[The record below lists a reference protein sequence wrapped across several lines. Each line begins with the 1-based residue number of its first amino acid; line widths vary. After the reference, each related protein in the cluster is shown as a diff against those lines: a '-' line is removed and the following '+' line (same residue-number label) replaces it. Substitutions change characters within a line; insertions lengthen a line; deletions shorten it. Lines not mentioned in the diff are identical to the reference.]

1 MTGEI
6 GQFALIL
13 ALVLAIVQ
21 GSVPL
26 LGAQRNSA
34 PLMGIGSSA
43 AIGQFAFIAL
53 AFGALI
59 WASVVSD
66 FSILTVAQNSHT
78 AKPLIYKIA
87 GAWGNHEGSMVLWVF
102 ILALFGASVAVFGG
116 RLPASL
122 KARVLA
128 VQGLIGVA
136 FLAFILF
143 TSNPFLR
150 VFPPPLEGDG
160 LNPLLQDPGLAFHPP
175 FLYLGY
181 VGFSVVYAFAVA
193 AMLEGRVDPAW
204 ARWVRPWTLAA
215 WSALTIG
222 IAMGSWWAYYELGW
236 GGFWFWDPVENAS
249 LMPWLAGTALLHSAI
264 VVEKRDALK
273 SWAVL
278 LAVLTFTL
286 SLMGTFLVR
295 SGVLTSVHSF
305 ANDPTRGV
313 FVLAILGLASGG
325 ALALYAARAHAFE
338 RAGAFAPISR
348 EGALV
353 LNNLLLTAACAT
365 VVMGTLYPLMLD
377 AVTGEKISVG
387 PPYFNATVLPIMM
400 PVAIAAAIAPLMG
413 WKRSDLGTALRRLW
427 AAGAAAVVIA
437 VAAFALHG
445 GPWTTVLALAVGT
458 WLVAGALVEIADRV
472 RLFRISPVGSLRR
485 LVWLPRA
492 TLGMTL
498 AHGGLGIV
506 IIGIACALGWRE
518 EKILAM
524 APGEQTTIAGRTI
537 AFVDVAA
544 VQGPNWR
551 ADQARMEAR
560 DASGRVIAEL
570 TPERRWYPVENQ
582 ATTEAAIH
590 TNGFGDIYAVIGEPE
605 GAADRKPG
613 EPVDKSARWVVRLYV
628 NPLQPWIW
636 LGAVIM
642 AFGGM
647 LSLTDRRQRLGAP
660 AAKALPAGSRPAPAE

>member
-1 MTGEI
+1 MIGEI

-13 ALVLAIVQ
+13 ALALALVQ
-21 GSVPL
+21 GSLPL
-26 LGAQRNSA
+26 VGAQRNSA
-34 PLMGIGSSA
+34 PLMGLGSSA
-43 AIGQFAFIAL
+43 AIAQFAFIAL

-59 WASVVSD
+59 WASVADD
-66 FSILTVAQNSHT
+66 FSILTVAENSHT
-78 AKPLIYKIA
+78 TKPLLYKIA

-102 ILALFGASVAVFGG
+102 ILALFGASVAAFGR
-116 RLPASL
+116 RLPPPL

-136 FLAFILF
+136 FLTFILF

-193 AMLEGRVDPAW
+193 AMIEGRVDPAW

-215 WSALTIG
+215 WSALTVG

-249 LMPWLAGTALLHSAI
+249 IMPWLAGTALLHSAI

-273 SWAVL
+273 SWTVL

-305 ANDPTRGV
+305 ANDPRRGV
-313 FVLAILGLASGG
+313 FVLAILALAAGG
-325 ALALYAARAHAFE
+325 ALALYAARASAFE

-365 VVMGTLYPLMLD
+365 VVMGTLYPLLLD
-377 AVTGEKISVG
+377 ALTGEKISVG
-387 PPYFNATVLPIMM
+387 PPYFNATVLPIMA
-400 PVAIAAAIAPLMG
+400 PIAIAAAVAPLMG
-413 WKRSDLGTALRRLW
+413 WKRSDLATALRRLW
-427 AAGAAAVVIA
+427 AAGAVALLLAI
-437 VAAFALHG
+437 AAFALTG
-445 GPWTTVLALAVGT
+445 GPWAAVLALAAGT
-458 WLVAGALVEIADRV
+458 WLIAGALTELAERV
-472 RLFRISPVGSLRR
+472 RLFRIPIGDSLRR
-485 LVWLPRA
+485 LASLPRSA
-492 TLGMTL
+492 FGMVL
-498 AHGGLGIV
+498 AHGGLGVVIV
-506 IIGIACALGWRE
+506 GIACAQGWRT
-518 EKILAM
+518 EKILLM
-524 APGEQTTIAGRTI
+524 APGDTTTIAGRTI
-537 AFVDVAA
+537 AFLDVAA

-551 ADQARMEAR
+551 ADRARMEAR
-560 DASGRVIAEL
+560 DKNGTVIAEL
-570 TPERRWYPVENQ
+570 TPERRWYPVESQ

-605 GAADRKPG
+605 GQTDRQPG
-613 EPVDKSARWVVRLYV
+613 SAIDKTARWVVRLYI

-636 LGAVIM
+636 FGALIM
-642 AFGGM
+642 AFGGV

-660 AAKALPAGSRPAPAE
+660 AIKPLPAGSRPQAAE